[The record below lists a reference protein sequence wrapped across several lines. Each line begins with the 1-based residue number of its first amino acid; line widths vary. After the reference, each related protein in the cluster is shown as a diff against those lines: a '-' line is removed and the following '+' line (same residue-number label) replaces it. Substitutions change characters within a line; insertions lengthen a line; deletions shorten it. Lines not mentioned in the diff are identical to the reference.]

1 MEKENFNLQSSLGY
15 HFNIIFINI
24 KKSMELK
31 LKPYNLT
38 HLQFS
43 ILINLYK
50 NNITTQKELLKYT
63 YGDETSIT
71 RLVDRLEL
79 KGYLQRVPSLNDKRK
94 KELKLT
100 QSGIDLAEEVI
111 ICAKEVNAEL
121 VKDMEKEEAKQLL
134 ELLQKVNITF
144 DD

>member
-1 MEKENFNLQSSLGY
+1 MEKENFNLQSSFGY
-15 HFNIIFINI
+15 HFSIIFINI

-31 LKPYNLT
+31 LKPYNIT

-43 ILINLYK
+43 ILINIYK
-50 NNITTQKELLKYT
+50 NNVTTQKELLKYT

-71 RLVDRLEL
+71 RLIDRLEV
-79 KGYLQRVPSLNDKRK
+79 KGYLQRIACENDKRK

-100 QSGIDLAEEVI
+100 QSGINLAEEVI
-111 ICAKEVNAEL
+111 SCAREVNAEL
-121 VKDMEKEEAKQLL
+121 VKDMDNEEAKQLL
-134 ELLQKVNITF
+134 NLLQKVNITY